1 MKQAAEELD
10 FVKAAYLRDQLAQ
23 LKKLAKL

>member
-10 FVKAAYLRDQLAQ
+10 FVKACIFEGPVSSI
-23 LKKLAKL
+23 KKLAKL

>member
-23 LKKLAKL
+23 LKN